1 MLPPVRSLDV
11 GTSKP
16 VDASG
21 VTLSELESYSKVV
34 YFTTKRSN
42 LGMQSVVNASV
53 KMSPTLRERIQNLA
67 KVRKQ
72 SAHAVMLQALETFVS
87 REERREAWRQE
98 GIAAWEEYK
107 QTGLHLTQEE
117 LESWANNIS
126 QGERTPMPKCHM

>member
-1 MLPPVRSLDV
+1 
-11 GTSKP
+11 
-16 VDASG
+16 
-21 VTLSELESYSKVV
+21 
-34 YFTTKRSN
+34 
-42 LGMQSVVNASV
+42 MQSVVNASV

-126 QGERTPMPKCHM
+126 QGERTPMPKCHV